1 MGGAVWRSYW
11 HLVSRAPRQA
21 AKYPTV
27 LLMYLHLV
35 FFFFFLMFIHI
46 TNTGGNLVIYENLL
60 IKYISHRDKAKH
72 PATPHP
78 PSSAVTLSAVY
89 VHPTVQRKFL
99 TMKNISFFLKWTDPS
114 LASL

>member
-1 MGGAVWRSYW
+1 
-11 HLVSRAPRQA
+11 
-21 AKYPTV
+21 
-27 LLMYLHLV
+27 
-35 FFFFFLMFIHI
+35 MFIHI

-78 PSSAVTLSAVY
+78 PSSAATLSAVC

-99 TMKNISFFLKWTDPS
+99 TMKNTSFFLKWIDPS